1 MRRLVGFFTFLLLSI
16 SFPSHGEPG
25 PDAVIGLEQAYL
37 QDLPIVLSA
46 TRLAQPLSEAPVA
59 MTVIDR
65 EMIQA
70 SGART
75 IPELLRLVPGF
86 QVGYFDGNSP
96 VATYHGH
103 GDELSRRVQVLIDGR
118 SIYIPALAAVQW
130 SEEIITLEEIERI
143 EVTRG
148 PNAASYGNNAFLA
161 VINITTRHA
170 IEDQGHKVKITGG
183 SHDTGDALYRFGGKT
198 DTVDYRVTLGT
209 RNNEGTDAL
218 NDYTHADYLS
228 YRIDHRIDNYNQ
240 LMYQG
245 GLKDTQLGDHEP
257 PPDHENRSSSAF
269 QWLKWEHVSPAA
281 NTTSV
286 QYYYNYNHQE
296 LTNENRVIKLGAN
309 SPEPVRTFLDPID
322 AFSAAPIKI
331 RSERHDLELQ
341 HTHHFDKLRLV
352 SGLSAR
358 LDIVSA
364 ENVFVSNDTQ
374 HHRLY
379 RAFSHGEY
387 RIAPDLLF
395 NAGLM
400 VENNDI
406 SGTDCAPRI
415 ALIHHVDDNH
425 SVRLGTSRATRTPTL
440 YDQNA
445 YVRTN
450 QQLTQDGGQ
459 QLSPVYTSLIG
470 GTDVL
475 NLVQLISPT
484 DMQSEQIQSVE
495 LGYIGHLLDNRLLLD
510 VKLFKDKTDRLIFD
524 TSSTSQLPAPEDNF
538 DGEAQ
543 WALNSHRSRM
553 QGLEIAVDYKPT
565 TRTRVYGYY
574 AYIDIDA
581 EMYDP
586 RGNGS
591 DIRRLEVSAPT
602 NSYGLMLIRHFA
614 GNVDL
619 GVSYFRVGEMDW
631 LDRTGSSAEPFQDRS
646 AQPYDKLDI
655 KISKTQKIGTG
666 RLYYALTLQNLLE
679 DYYDYNKTRYT
690 DATQTVVESSS
701 SSINGN
707 GSLQDRRV
715 YLELSWMFN

>member
-1 MRRLVGFFTFLLLSI
+1 M
-16 SFPSHGEPG
+16 
-25 PDAVIGLEQAYL
+25 DAGLEQAYL

-46 TRLAQPLSEAPVA
+46 TRLSQPLSEVPVA

-65 EMIQA
+65 EMIRA

-130 SEEIITLEEIERI
+130 SEELITLEEIERI

-170 IEDQGHKVKITGG
+170 IEDQGHKVKLTAG
-183 SHDTGDALYRFGGKT
+183 SHDTKDALYRFGGST
-198 DTVDYRVTLGT
+198 DALNYRVTLGT
-209 RNNEGTDAL
+209 RNDEGTDAL
-218 NDYTHADYLS
+218 NDYTRSDYLS
-228 YRIDHRIDNYNQ
+228 YRVDYQVDNYNQ
-240 LMYQG
+240 LFYQG
-245 GLKDTQLGDHEP
+245 GFRDTVLGDHEP
-257 PPDHENRSSSAF
+257 PPDHENQSRSAF
-269 QWLKWEHVSPAA
+269 QWLKWEHVSPGDDI
-281 NTTSV
+281 TSL
-286 QYYYNYNHQE
+286 QYYYNYNQQE
-296 LTNENRVIKLGAN
+296 LTNENLMIKLGAD
-309 SPEPVRTFLDPID
+309 SSDAVRAFLAPID
-322 AFSAAPIKI
+322 AFPAPRIGI

-341 HTHHFDKLRLV
+341 HTRHFDKLRLV

-364 ENVFVSNDTQ
+364 ENVFVSDNAQ

-379 RAFSHGEY
+379 RAFTHGEY
-387 RIAPDLLF
+387 RFTPDLLL

-400 VENNDI
+400 VEDNDI
-406 SGTDCAPRI
+406 SGTDIAPRI
-415 ALIHHVDDNH
+415 ALIHHLDARH
-425 SVRLGTSRATRTPTL
+425 SVRVGTSRATRTPTL
-440 YDQNA
+440 FDQNA

-459 QLSPVYTSLIG
+459 PLSPVYTGLIG

-484 DMQSEQIQSVE
+484 DMQSEQIRSVE
-495 LGYIGHLLDNRLLLD
+495 LGYIGRLLDNQLLLD
-510 VKLFKDKTDRLIFD
+510 VKLFRDKTDRLIFD
-524 TSSTSQLPAPEDNF
+524 TSRTTPLPAPEDNF

-543 WALNSHRSRM
+543 WLLNSHRSRM
-553 QGLEIAVDYKPT
+553 QGLEIALDYKPSP
-565 TRTRVYGYY
+565 RSRIYGYY

-586 RGNGS
+586 RGNVS
-591 DIRRLEVSAPT
+591 DIRRLEISAPT
-602 NSYGLMLIRHFA
+602 HSYGLMLIRHFA

-619 GVSYFRVGEMDW
+619 GISYFRVGEMDW
-631 LDRTGSSAEPFQDRS
+631 LDRTGSSAEPHQDRS
-646 AQPYDKLDI
+646 AQSYDKLDI
-655 KISKTQKIGTG
+655 KISKTRKFDSG
-666 RLYYALTLQNLLE
+666 RLQYALVLQNLLE

-690 DATQTVVESSS
+690 DATQTVVAPSS
-701 SSINGN
+701 SSINAN

>member
-1 MRRLVGFFTFLLLSI
+1 MQRLVVLLTLPLLSI
-16 SFPSHGEPG
+16 SLPSHGAPEG
-25 PDAVIGLEQAYL
+25 DLAAGMEQAYL

-46 TRLAQPLSEAPVA
+46 TRLSQPLSEAPVA

-65 EMIQA
+65 EMILA

-170 IEDQGHKVKITGG
+170 IEDQGHKLKLTGG
-183 SHDTGDALYRFGGKT
+183 AHDTKDGLYRFGGRT
-198 DTVDYRVTLGT
+198 DALNYRVTLGT
-209 RNNEGTDAL
+209 RNDEGTDAL
-218 NDYTHADYLS
+218 NDYTRSDHLS
-228 YRIDHRIDNYNQ
+228 YRVDHIIDNHNQ
-240 LMYQG
+240 LFYQG
-245 GLKDTQLGDHEP
+245 GFRDTELGDHEP
-257 PPDHENRSSSAF
+257 PPDHENQSRSGF
-269 QWLKWEHVSPAA
+269 QWLKWEHVSPDADI
-281 NTTSV
+281 TSL
-286 QYYYNYNHQE
+286 QYYYNYNQQE
-296 LTNENRVIKLGAN
+296 LTNENRIIKLGADA
-309 SPEPVRTFLDPID
+309 SDALRAFLDPID
-322 AFSAAPIKI
+322 AFPAAPIEI
-331 RSERHDLELQ
+331 RSERHDLELN
-341 HTHHFDKLRLV
+341 HTRHFERLRLV

-387 RIAPDLLF
+387 RLAPDLLL

-406 SGTDCAPRI
+406 SGTDVAPRI
-415 ALIHHVDDNH
+415 ALIHHLDARH
-425 SVRLGTSRATRTPTL
+425 SVRLGASRATRTPTL

-450 QQLTQDGGQ
+450 QRLTQDGGQ
-459 QLSPVYTSLIG
+459 PLSPTYTGLIG

-484 DMQSEQIQSVE
+484 DMQSEQIRSVE

-510 VKLFKDKTDRLIFD
+510 VKLFRDETDRLIFD
-524 TSSTSQLPAPEDNF
+524 TSNTSPLPAPEDNF

-543 WALNSHRSRM
+543 WVLNSHRSSM
-553 QGLEIAVDYKPT
+553 QGLEVAVDYKPT
-565 TRTRVYGYY
+565 ARTRLYGYY
-574 AYIDIDA
+574 AYLDIDA
-581 EMYDP
+581 DMYDP
-586 RGNGS
+586 RGNRS

-602 NSYGLMLIRHFA
+602 HSFGLMLMQQLP

-619 GVSYFRVGEMDW
+619 GVSYFHVGDMDW
-631 LDRTGSSAEPFQDRS
+631 LDRTGSSAEPYQDRS

-655 KISKTQKIGTG
+655 KLSKTQRIASGQ
-666 RLYYALTLQNLLE
+666 LQYALILQNLIE

-690 DATQTVVESSS
+690 DATQTVVAPSS
-701 SSINGN
+701 SSINSN

-715 YLELSWMFN
+715 YLELSWLFN